1 LGLVTCL
8 RHIKKRYSITLDL
21 AGFVLFTLPNFTE
34 GDSMFLLLMQ
44 LLQTVERLEQIE
56 RRQEGVH
63 QRLEGEKARDALLHE
78 TRDAVHVLK
87 EIAVHASADSLSQGY
102 STLPESV
109 RSAIERFL
117 TVLRNEFSDAH
128 SHLQTV
134 DKVTSYV
141 EGHYAVEFRHQQRAR
156 TVSSN
161 ESALRRVRSAYEILK
176 IVLRVYLDDR
186 NTEMLQR
193 KVIQEIMIKIE
204 YCIENFGRRSL

>member
-1 LGLVTCL
+1 
-8 RHIKKRYSITLDL
+8 
-21 AGFVLFTLPNFTE
+21 
-34 GDSMFLLLMQ
+34 MFFLLMQ
-44 LLQTVERLEQIE
+44 FLQMVQRLEEIE
-56 RRQEGVH
+56 RKQEGLH
-63 QRLEGEKARDALLHE
+63 QRLEGEKARDTLRNE

-87 EIAVHASADSLSQGY
+87 EIAVHTSVDSLSQGY
-102 STLPESV
+102 GTLPESV
-109 RSAIERFL
+109 RNAIKRFL
-117 TVLRNEFSDAH
+117 TVLRNEFSDAY

-161 ESALRRVRSAYEILK
+161 ESALWRVRSAYEILK
-176 IVLRVYLDDR
+176 IVMREYLDDR